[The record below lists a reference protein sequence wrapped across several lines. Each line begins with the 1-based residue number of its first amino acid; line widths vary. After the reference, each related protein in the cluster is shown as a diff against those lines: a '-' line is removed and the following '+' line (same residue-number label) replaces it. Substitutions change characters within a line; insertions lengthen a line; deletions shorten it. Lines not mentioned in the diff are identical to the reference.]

1 MIKNPS
7 THKALP
13 CLLHVGQSKTG
24 TTSIQATLFQELD
37 DPGFVLISLD
47 SFFGNQTL
55 AGAFLPEPEAGKSF
69 FLQRV
74 PARRLGARKA
84 SARNWLD
91 SGLRVARRR
100 GAIPILSA
108 EVVAGLFSEPAMQ
121 DLRHFLIKR
130 GFSPRVIAYLRPP
143 LDWIESGVQQLAKSG
158 RTNLWSLTMDKLLG
172 CGPWAIVERLDR
184 VFGRENVEL
193 HLFDPDLFPDRC
205 VVRHFCE
212 QAGIPLPEKIIREND
227 SLNINALKFVHAY
240 NRYALPGLESVPS
253 ILRRMLVIKNLE
265 DLPGPPLRLHPQIYS
280 SFLGCLVDY
289 QPMWQE
295 RMGRPLPATLIAR
308 ESDQGLRAE
317 TDLDRF
323 EDEALDWLGRKL
335 GVPVKSLSGSDRCR
349 EVALSLDRLVQK
361 FPANAMELIRDKC
374 QLRLRRLWRQGK
386 IHTEAAIAS

>member
-1 MIKNPS
+1 MMKKPS
-7 THKALP
+7 TRKALP

-24 TTSIQATLFQELD
+24 TTSIQATLFRELD

-74 PARRLGARKA
+74 PAKRLEARKA

-121 DLRHFLIKR
+121 DLRNFLIER

-143 LDWIESGVQQLAKSG
+143 LDWIESGVQQLTRCG
-158 RTNLWSLTMDKLLG
+158 RTNLWSLTMDKLSG
-172 CGPWAIVERLDR
+172 CDPWGMVERLDR

-193 HLFDPDLFPDRC
+193 HLFNPDLFPDRC

-212 QAGIPLPEKIIREND
+212 QAGIPLPKKIIREND
-227 SLNINALKFVHAY
+227 SLNLNALRFVHASRKRECSLY
-240 NRYALPGLESVPS
+240 SATDAGDKKSGGSSWTSFAPAPGASFQLSWSFVQISADVSREDGRASPRHLDCS
-253 ILRRMLVIKNLE
+253 KTRRGIK
-265 DLPGPPLRLHPQIYS
+265 Q
-280 SFLGCLVDY
+280 
-289 QPMWQE
+289 
-295 RMGRPLPATLIAR
+295 
-308 ESDQGLRAE
+308 
-317 TDLDRF
+317 
-323 EDEALDWLGRKL
+323 
-335 GVPVKSLSGSDRCR
+335 
-349 EVALSLDRLVQK
+349 
-361 FPANAMELIRDKC
+361 
-374 QLRLRRLWRQGK
+374 
-386 IHTEAAIAS
+386 

>member
-1 MIKNPS
+1 MMKKPF
-7 THKALP
+7 TRKALP

-37 DPGFVLISLD
+37 DPGFVLMSLD
-47 SFFGNQTL
+47 NFFGNQTL
-55 AGAFLPEPEAGKSF
+55 AGAFLPEHETGKSF

-84 SARNWLD
+84 SARSWLD
-91 SGLRVARRR
+91 SGLRVARKR

-108 EVVAGLFSEPAMQ
+108 EVVAGLFSESAMQ
-121 DLRHFLIKR
+121 DLRHFLIER

-143 LDWIESGVQQLAKSG
+143 LDWIESGVQQLARSG
-158 RTNLWSLTMDKLLG
+158 RTNLWSLTMDKLVG
-172 CGPWAIVERLDR
+172 CNPWGIVERLDR

-205 VVRHFCE
+205 VVQHFCKH
-212 QAGIPLPEKIIREND
+212 AGISLPKKIIREND
-227 SLNINALKFVHAY
+227 SLNLHALRFVHAY
-240 NRYALPGLESVPS
+240 NRYILPGLETVPS

-265 DLPGPPLRLHPQIYS
+265 DLPGPPLRLHPQIYA
-280 SFLGCLVDY
+280 SFLGRLADF
-289 QPMWQE
+289 QPMLQE
-295 RMGRPLPATLIAR
+295 RIGRPLPATLIAR
-308 ESDQGLRAE
+308 KSDQGLRTE

-335 GVPVKSLSGSDRCR
+335 GVPMKSLCGVDQCR
-349 EVALSLDRLVQK
+349 EVALSLDRLVRK
-361 FPANAMELIRDKC
+361 FPANAMELIREKC

-386 IHTEAAIAS
+386 IHMEAAMAS

>member
-1 MIKNPS
+1 MMKKPS
-7 THKALP
+7 TRKALP

-24 TTSIQATLFQELD
+24 TTSIQATLFRELD

-74 PARRLGARKA
+74 PAKRLEARKA

-121 DLRHFLIKR
+121 DLRNFLIER

-143 LDWIESGVQQLAKSG
+143 LDWIESGVQQLTRCG
-158 RTNLWSLTMDKLLG
+158 RTNLWSLTMDKLSG
-172 CGPWAIVERLDR
+172 CDPWGMVERLDR

-193 HLFDPDLFPDRC
+193 HLFNPDLFPDRC

-212 QAGIPLPEKIIREND
+212 QAGIPLPKKIIREND
-227 SLNINALKFVHAY
+227 SLNLNALRFVHAY
-240 NRYALPGLESVPS
+240 NRYILPGRESVPS

-265 DLPGPPLRLHPQIYS
+265 DLPGPPLRLHPELHS
-280 SFLGCLVDY
+280 SFLGRLSKF
-289 QPMWQE
+289 QPMFQE
-295 RMGRPLPATLIAR
+295 RTGGPLPATLIAR
-308 ESDQGLRAE
+308 KPDEGLSN
-317 TDLDRF
+317 
-323 EDEALDWLGRKL
+323 EADWTNSKTKPWIGLGGNL
-335 GVPVKSLSGSDRCR
+335 
-349 EVALSLDRLVQK
+349 
-361 FPANAMELIRDKC
+361 ANL
-374 QLRLRRLWRQGK
+374 
-386 IHTEAAIAS
+386 